1 MKTHQTLLNRL
12 LQSLVDEWGREEV
25 AAALANTTVS
35 SNDPLVGRVTG
46 PKPRPPRRG
55 AKLTAVEQIERVE
68 VGQEQK
74 EALLQLATRYDNKQF
89 LPSVADVRE
98 FLIMIGERPTGMKD
112 RQEAFRVLVRTL
124 AQLPI
129 ERLRQLTRTALHA
142 GPAQLGPL
150 SDAIAVAGGRL
161 PRQQQSDLD

>member
-1 MKTHQTLLNRL
+1 
-12 LQSLVDEWGREEV
+12 
-25 AAALANTTVS
+25 
-35 SNDPLVGRVTG
+35 
-46 PKPRPPRRG
+46 
-55 AKLTAVEQIERVE
+55 
-68 VGQEQK
+68 
-74 EALLQLATRYDNKQF
+74 LLQLATRYDNKQF

-129 ERLRQLTRTALHA
+129 DRLRQLTRTALHA

-161 PRQQQSDLD
+161 PRQQQSDSD